1 MHIVVVESPAKAKT
15 IEGYLGSDYKV
26 IASFGHIR
34 DLPSSEGSVQPDNDF
49 EMLWEMD
56 AKGKKQTKIIQDAL
70 KSASSLILATD
81 PDREGE
87 AIAWHVLQALK
98 EKGSLKDKEVSRV
111 TFNAI
116 TKKIVTEAIASP
128 RELDNELI
136 DAYLARRALDYL
148 VGFTLSP
155 VLWRK
160 LPGARS
166 AGRVQS
172 VALRLLCEREIEI
185 ESFDPKEYWSINAL
199 LSHSDH
205 SPFKA
210 SLTHLNGKKLEQF
223 DIKNAEEADKIKIKL
238 ENSDFIVKE
247 IDEKEVSRKPSPPFI
262 TSSLQMEASR
272 KLGMSAKN
280 TMQVAQRLY
289 QNGLITYMRT
299 DGVQIGEEGIS
310 EIRSTIDK
318 VFGDDYVPTNS
329 NTYASKVT
337 NAQEAHEAIRPT
349 DTNIN
354 PERMNGDFSKEEKDL
369 YALIWKRT
377 LASQMQNWRGL
388 RTTINISNK
397 EMDINLRVS
406 GTVTL
411 FNGFRTLYE
420 EGRKDSS
427 KEEIQELPKLEK
439 EQELNKI
446 DIENNQ
452 HFTKAPPRFSEAT
465 LVKSLEEK
473 GIGRPSTYA
482 SIISVLQDRQ
492 YVRIENRYFH
502 PEAKGRLLSSFLENF
517 FKQYVSYNFTAD
529 LEKNLD
535 KVSNGEVNWKEFLN
549 SFWKEFSVCANSA
562 LELRTREIL
571 DTLNESIGHHV
582 FKDENGEI
590 NRKCPKCDGGELS
603 LKTSR
608 NGAFV
613 GCSSYPDCK
622 YTRSFGSGGQNVE
635 AKILG
640 KYPGTDEDIHLLIG
654 RYGPYVQIG
663 DGEDKEVKPKRSS
676 IPKTIDPADLNL
688 EKAIDLLSLPRV
700 IGLHPED
707 NKEITGALCRFG
719 PYLLHEGVYANLQ
732 NVDEL
737 FTIGLN
743 RAVDLIEEKRSNP
756 GRGRGS
762 KTLKELGNHPK
773 DKKPINLMDGKY
785 GPYVKHG
792 KKNVSIPKDNSP
804 DDITLDIAID
814 LLNKPKKKK

>member
-1 MHIVVVESPAKAKT
+1 MHVVVVESPAKAKT

-87 AIAWHVLQALK
+87 AIAWHVLQTLQDN
-98 EKGSLKDKEVSRV
+98 GSLKGKDVTRV

-116 TKKIVTEAIASP
+116 TKKIVTEAIANP
-128 RELDNELI
+128 RELDKELV

-172 VALRLLCEREIEI
+172 VALKLLCEREIEI
-185 ESFDPKEYWSINAL
+185 ESFNPKEYWSINAL

-205 SPFKA
+205 APFKA
-210 SLTHLNGKKLEQF
+210 SLTHLDGKKLDQF
-223 DIKNAEEADKIKIKL
+223 DIKNSEEANKIKSKL
-238 ENSDFIVKE
+238 ENSEYIVKE

-299 DGVQIGEEGIS
+299 DGVQIGEEGIN
-310 EIRSTIDK
+310 EIRSTIDNT
-318 VFGDDYVPTNS
+318 FGNSYLPTKPNE
-329 NTYASKVT
+329 YATKAA

-349 DTNIN
+349 DTKIN
-354 PERMNGDFSKEEKDL
+354 PERMNSDSSKEERDL
-369 YALIWKRT
+369 YGLIWKRT
-377 LASQMQNWRGL
+377 LASQMENWKGL
-388 RTTINISNK
+388 RTTINITNK
-397 EMDINLRVS
+397 EMDLNLRVS

-420 EGRKDSS
+420 EGRKESS
-427 KEEIQELPKLEK
+427 SEEIQELPKLEK
-439 EQELNKI
+439 NQTLNKI
-446 DIENNQ
+446 EIEEIQ

-492 YVRIENRYFH
+492 YVRIESRYFH

-517 FKQYVSYNFTAD
+517 FTQYVSYNFTAD

-535 KVSNGEVNWKEFLN
+535 KVSNGEMNWKDFLS
-549 SFWKEFSVCANSA
+549 SFWSEFSICAKSA

-571 DTLNESIGHHV
+571 ETLNESIGNHV
-582 FKDENGEI
+582 FKDENGKI
-590 NRKCPKCDGGELS
+590 NRKCPKCEDGELS

-613 GCSSYPDCK
+613 GCSSYPECK
-622 YTRSFGSGGQNVE
+622 YTRSFGSSEQNVE

-640 KYPGTDEDIHLLIG
+640 KYPGTDDEIHLLIG

-663 DGEDKEVKPKRSS
+663 DGEGKETKPKRSS
-676 IPKTIDPADLNL
+676 IPKTIDPADLTL

-700 IGLHPED
+700 IGLHPD
-707 NKEITGALCRFG
+707 DGNEISGALGRFG

-743 RAVDLIEEKRSNP
+743 RAVDLIEDKRSNP

-762 KTLKELGNHPK
+762 KIIKELGSHPK
-773 DKKPINLMDGKY
+773 DKKNITLMDGKY
-785 GPYVKHG
+785 GPYIKHG
-792 KKNVSIPKDNSP
+792 KTNVGIPKDSSL
-804 DDITLDIAID
+804 DSITLESAID
-814 LLNKPKKKK
+814 LLNKSKKKK